1 MSDNDLQ
8 QEQSPEIS
16 ISPPGPWKEYQAS
29 YPIGLVQAI
38 IWLALS
44 TMAQMGVYWLIENE
58 HLTVPTWSPRFG
70 PQVLVMLLF
79 TTALFLYWKFIR
91 KAGLRSLGLRLDRLG
106 GDLKFTALAAIGM
119 GLFYLF
125 AAGVYWV
132 VLHGFFDDG
141 DAMFRQ
147 HLRGAI
153 FKDDSV
159 LYFVGVVV
167 LFPILE
173 EIWFRGLLYTP
184 MRREW
189 GAWASIVILSLL
201 FAFAHNNAVPINQFF
216 GGMIFAYA
224 YEKRRTLV
232 APIILHMLGNGALAV
247 VGWALVK
254 WQLV

>member
-1 MSDNDLQ
+1 MIDNDLQ
-8 QEQSPEIS
+8 QEEQAEIS
-16 ISPPGPWKEYQAS
+16 ISSDPWKKHQAE
-29 YPIGLVQAI
+29 YPIGLVEAI
-38 IWLALS
+38 VWLALS
-44 TMAQMGVYWLIENE
+44 TLCQMGVYHLIDEGS
-58 HLTVPTWSPRFG
+58 LVVPEWSPKFG
-70 PQVLVMLLF
+70 PQLGIMLSF
-79 TTALFLYWKFIR
+79 SAILFLYWKFIR
-91 KAGLRSLGLRLDRLG
+91 KANLRSLGLRLDRLP
-106 GDLKFTALAAIGM
+106 GDLKFATIAAVGM

-132 VLHGFFDDG
+132 VLQVAFDNP
-141 DAMFRQ
+141 DATFKQ

-153 FKDDSV
+153 FKEDTV

-189 GAWASIVILSLL
+189 GRWPSIIVLSLL
-201 FAFAHNNAVPINQFF
+201 FAFAHNNPVPINQFF
-216 GGMIFAYA
+216 GGLIFAYA

-247 VGWALVK
+247 LGWALLK